1 MIENRIKAIF
11 TLIALLFIVL
21 GIGLLLFNIQETLE
35 NKGVNVNVGTFL
47 KDRDGISVTDSTGNL
62 ITVKKLNNKGV
73 VVETSPNIKLDADG
87 FALQGPDGK
96 VILNT
101 NTNIFNKSGPQYS
114 SDVNKVYHEDPSKKV
129 VDDSS
134 TGISVNGNVDLMK
147 DATGKVVPLGSLLDG
162 VYVQKG
168 NNTANNYI
176 QNNPLY
182 VPDYEDSVYL
192 SRTATFPYIDSI
204 KYNKVSASGI
214 CNKYGNDIKKL
225 ERACNNLD
233 KNICAATSCCVL
245 IGGSKCASGNE
256 FGPFNINN
264 YNDQLFVNRDYYYY
278 NGNCYGNCY

>member
-11 TLIALLFIVL
+11 TLTALLFIVL

-47 KDRDGISVTDSTGNL
+47 KDRDGYSVTDSTGNL

-101 NTNIFNKSGPQYS
+101 DIIKDNGPGYS
-114 SDVNKVYHEDPSKKV
+114 TDVNKVYHDNNTPGSK
-129 VDDSS
+129 DDSS

-147 DATGKVVPLGSLLDG
+147 DATGKVVPLGSLLDEM
-162 VYVQKG
+162 YVQKG
-168 NNTANNYI
+168 NNTAKKYI

-192 SRTATFPYIDSI
+192 SRTSTFPYVDAVR
-204 KYNKVSASGI
+204 YNKVTASGI
-214 CNKYGNDIKKL
+214 CNQYGNDIKKL

-233 KNICAATSCCVL
+233 KNICAATTCCVL
-245 IGGSKCASGNE
+245 IGGSKCAAGNE